1 MYQIDF
7 KKPIYVHF
15 IGIGG
20 ISMSGLAEIL
30 MNEGFRVSGSDM
42 KSSEL
47 TDNLEKK
54 GAVIIIGQKAENISD
69 PDLVVYTAAIHP
81 DNPEYAEAVK
91 KGIPMLSRAELLG
104 EIMANYGEAVNVS
117 GTHGKTTTTSMIT
130 DIMLEAGKEP
140 TVTVGG
146 MLDAIGGNI
155 KIGKRDLFIA
165 EACEYTNSFLSFHPT
180 IAVILNVEADHL
192 DFFKDIDDIRSSF
205 KRFALTL
212 PQDDRGYLIINGD
225 IRDVSYFTDA
235 VKCGCLTFG
244 KAPGCDLTAADIE
257 FDDKACASYSLIVKG
272 ENKGRVVLSVPGEHN
287 VYNSLAAIGV
297 GLRLGIGLDTIIRAL
312 KGYTGTKRR
321 FELKGNVRGFDVID
335 DYAHHPQ
342 EIEATLKAAAM
353 YPHKKLFVVFQPH
366 TYTRTKALLNEF
378 ADALCGADEVIL
390 ADIYAAREK
399 NTIGISSGDLADLIA
414 EKGGRSIYIP
424 DFESIKE
431 YIYDNVKEGDLLI
444 TMGAGNV
451 VDIADQLVKE

>member
-1 MYQIDF
+1 
-7 KKPIYVHF
+7 
-15 IGIGG
+15 
-20 ISMSGLAEIL
+20 MSGLAEIL

-54 GAVIIIGQKAENISD
+54 GAVISIGQKAENISD